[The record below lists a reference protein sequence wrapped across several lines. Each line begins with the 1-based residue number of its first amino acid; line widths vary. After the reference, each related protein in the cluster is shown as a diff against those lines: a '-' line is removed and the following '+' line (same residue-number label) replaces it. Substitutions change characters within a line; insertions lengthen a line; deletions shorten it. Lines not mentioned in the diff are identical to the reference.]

1 MTAEWIVFFLTAVLL
16 FTALIC
22 FTTAVIGV
30 YRFGYILNRMHAAGI
45 GDSLG
50 LFLVIAAVVIATGLK
65 TDSLK
70 MMLLILFMWFSSPA
84 SSHFLSQVE
93 YYTNKQYLLRTLGSP
108 EGSRSS
114 EGGEVMSTSDKAGT
128 EGKTTWK

>member
-16 FTALIC
+16 STALIC

-30 YRFGYILNRMHAAGI
+30 YRFGYILNRMHAAGM

-108 EGSRSS
+108 EGSSSS

>member
-1 MTAEWIVFFLTAVLL
+1 MTAEWIVFFITAILL
-16 FTALIC
+16 LTALIC

-30 YRFGYILNRMHAAGI
+30 YRFGFILNRMHSAGI

-50 LFLVIAAVVIATGLK
+50 LFTAIAAVVIDTGLK

-70 MMLLILFMWFSSPA
+70 MMLLIVFMWFSSPA

-93 YYTNKQYLLRTLGSP
+93 YYTNEHLYRHTDRLP
-108 EGSRSS
+108 EKREVEK
-114 EGGEVMSTSDKAGT
+114 EGI
-128 EGKTTWK
+128 